1 MVHDESFI
9 MVFWWKPFKLQMI
22 LIWLSIESHIFYK
35 TGIVHGAKEIL
46 WFGPP
51 LYVSGRQCSHQ
62 NTFFFFEITSLPSP
76 TSHSWRPS
84 HLQEEE
90 LRSSVSE
97 YGNTSICSALWKAFF
112 CKDLMAQQKCVSR
125 VWKFTSKGWTKF
137 EMHGFPK
144 RSGAFESV
152 EDEQWST
159 NTALPIL
166 QPLQLL
172 PERWNTWT
180 IAWTA
185 GRMFFSLLCALH
197 IHRLAG
203 LPRDWG
209 RWDHGIIGSFQAN
222 WKLHLKEHTYCMC
235 ICWNSKIHT
244 AQQSFR
250 SQEHP
255 SDHRNQANHTWDHTS
270 HIWLYTYV
278 NIYTHIIIT
287 HMYTRYISHT
297 HTQQNTWT
305 SSCSNISTSASS
317 HVWSLKALRFGSM
330 ALGVHSHNHDGQRGG
345 RLSPVMADIYIYQY
359 EFNYRLMLNVWNLK
373 S

>member
-1 MVHDESFI
+1 MISVNSLILSFNLFKTGQVAVKLMRGQGVEDIRSDDEDEDPKLLGDWEIICYFNEWCMMNHLSWFSDGNHSSCKW
-9 MVFWWKPFKLQMI
+9 FWYDWVLN
-22 LIWLSIESHIFYK
+22 HIFFTK
-35 TGIVHGAKEIL
+35 LGLSMVQRKSCDSDHLCMFLEDTVHIKIL
-46 WFGPP
+46 
-51 LYVSGRQCSHQ
+51 R
-62 NTFFFFEITSLPSP
+62 FFFEITSLTSP

-112 CKDLMAQQKCVSR
+112 CEDLMAQQKCVSR

-250 SQEHP
+250 SQEHLP
-255 SDHRNQANHTWDHTS
+255 DHRKQANHTWDHTS
-270 HIWLYTYV
+270 HILLYTYV
-278 NIYTHIIIT
+278 NIYI
-287 HMYTRYISHT
+287 YIS
-297 HTQQNTWT
+297 
-305 SSCSNISTSASS
+305 
-317 HVWSLKALRFGSM
+317 
-330 ALGVHSHNHDGQRGG
+330 
-345 RLSPVMADIYIYQY
+345 
-359 EFNYRLMLNVWNLK
+359 
-373 S
+373 